1 MPDNR
6 HLILEVIEDHKE
18 KLGDGDYLKLCN
30 LLKEHTL
37 KQDDDNAIELRELR
51 IINEQLNNDC
61 DECYDK
67 LIENDNRFNEL
78 SSWIT
83 KLRNNLSYLNH
94 KLDNLELVKGV
105 GKKLYQRIMEHLR
118 V

>member
-30 LLKEHTL
+30 LLKEHT
-37 KQDDDNAIELRELR
+37 QDDEELRELR

-94 KLDNLELVKGV
+94 KLDNLESVKGV